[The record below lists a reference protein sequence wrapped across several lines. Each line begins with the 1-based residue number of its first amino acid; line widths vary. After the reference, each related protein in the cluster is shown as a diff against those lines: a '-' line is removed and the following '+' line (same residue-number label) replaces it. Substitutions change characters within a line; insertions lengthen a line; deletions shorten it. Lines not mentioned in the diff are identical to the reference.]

1 MDKNGFTP
9 NDNRT
14 VLGMLAG
21 EIGKS
26 NRGRNRILAGAVF
39 LCIVLPQFFLQN
51 SQLLMGAYAVITV
64 CYSAFLLHFAWK
76 YWALCQT

>member
-9 NDNRT
+9 NDNRP
-14 VLGMLAG
+14 VLGMLAW

-39 LCIVLPQFFLQN
+39 LCIV
-51 SQLLMGAYAVITV
+51 T
-64 CYSAFLLHFAWK
+64 
-76 YWALCQT
+76 